1 MSCSKFPPK
10 LPLKLHHYVFRGT
23 RPYLEGNLIQEFFVS
38 RQLEQKKKNNSLKT
52 SQTDTIDLSQ
62 LNNIDPVA
70 LSFQFEPTYTGG
82 KREKFAHRPSKY
94 RDLSQTEGIQFCQ
107 TSRGGQITY
116 HGPGQLVVYPIINLL
131 DFQKLT
137 SKCYVSMLEKSV
149 ISGLGNYHLKGET
162 TENTGVWCNGQKIS
176 SIGVNIRRS
185 ITSHGLSIN
194 NTTDLSY
201 VNDEQLVMC
210 GLPGTRQT
218 SISEQLKKLNMSE
231 VVPSIDH
238 LAADIVGQLAE
249 NLGISSIITHTIE
262 SPITSEEECLK
273 LV

>member
-10 LPLKLHHYVFRGT
+10 FPLKLHHYIFRGT
-23 RPYLEGNLIQEFFVS
+23 RPYLEGNLIQEFFVN
-38 RQLEQKKKNNSLKT
+38 RQLEQKKINNSLKT
-52 SQTDTIDLSQ
+52 SQKDKIDFTQLSH
-62 LNNIDPVA
+62 IDPVA

-82 KREKFAHRPSKY
+82 KREKFAQRSSKY
-94 RDLSQTEGIQFCQ
+94 RDLQTEGIQFCQ

-137 SKCYVSMLEKSV
+137 SKCYVSMLERSV
-149 ISGLGNYHLKGET
+149 ILAIGNSHLKGET

-218 SISEQLKKLNMSE
+218 SISTELQKLNMSE

-249 NLGISSIITHTIE
+249 NLEIDSIITHIIE
-262 SPITSEEECLK
+262 SPITSEEECLS
-273 LV
+273 LLN